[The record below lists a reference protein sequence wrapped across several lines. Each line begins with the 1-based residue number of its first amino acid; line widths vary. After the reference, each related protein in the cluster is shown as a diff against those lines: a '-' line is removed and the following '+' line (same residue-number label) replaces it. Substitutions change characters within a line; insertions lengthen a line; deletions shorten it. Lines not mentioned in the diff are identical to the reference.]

1 MSSTYVRKTME
12 SKPLVLLVV
21 GIVAGALVGFG
32 GGFAI
37 YNSQIVNLK
46 GTITDTQLQYVTLS
60 SQYQVL
66 STQKDKLLANYTTL
80 STQEKTLSNNYNQ
93 LQSNYGQLQSNYKDL
108 KTFLGGLSSDIVSL
122 NETLYTDG
130 FLPKA
135 FSRTL
140 NNQEVG
146 KVTSLVSSIDKS
158 EPNSLTAYSNIYAY
172 VSGFITSVHEINFP
186 YLRLNYAVINGT
198 KYVSSYDVGYH
209 EVYFRTP
216 SETIKYLEGNA
227 IDQAALQYA
236 MMINYQQNIK
246 KVSQDIYLGLVDFQD
261 GTQGAAIFVPSPNG
275 QLTIFDASGRYMTH
289 DFNQVTA
296 KIATSEMS
304 AYYNSYANQGKVI
317 VNFTLYKINTV
328 DGSVASVVK
337 GPLADIITFFSS

>member
-1 MSSTYVRKTME
+1 ME

-32 GGFAI
+32 GGFAL
-37 YNSQIVNLK
+37 YNSQIVDLK
-46 GTITDTQLQYVTLS
+46 GSLTDTQLQYVTLS

-66 STQKDKLLANYTTL
+66 STQNDKLLANYTAL
-80 STQEKTLSNNYNQ
+80 STQEKSLSDNYNQ
-93 LQSNYGQLQSNYKDL
+93 LQGNYGQLQSNYKDL
-108 KTFLGGLSSDIVSL
+108 KTFLGGLSSSILSL
-122 NETLYTDG
+122 NETLYTTG

-140 NNQEVG
+140 NNQEVSN
-146 KVTSLVSSIDKS
+146 VTSLVSSLDQT
-158 EPNSLTAYSNIYAY
+158 EPSSLAAYNKIYSY
-172 VSGFITSVHEINFP
+172 VSGFITSVHETSYP
-186 YLRLNYAVINGT
+186 YLQPSYSTINGT
-198 KYVSSYDVGYH
+198 KYVSSFTIGYH

-216 SETIKYLEGNA
+216 SETIKYREGNA
-227 IDQAALQYA
+227 VDQAVLQYA

-246 KVSQDIYLGLVDFQD
+246 KVSQDIYLGLIDFQD
-261 GTQGAAIFVPSPNG
+261 GTQGAAVFVPSPNG

-296 KIATSEMS
+296 KLAAAEMG
-304 AYYNSYANQGKVI
+304 AYYNTYADQGKVI

-328 DGSVASVVK
+328 DGSVVSIVK
-337 GPLADIITFFSS
+337 GPLSNIIAFFSS